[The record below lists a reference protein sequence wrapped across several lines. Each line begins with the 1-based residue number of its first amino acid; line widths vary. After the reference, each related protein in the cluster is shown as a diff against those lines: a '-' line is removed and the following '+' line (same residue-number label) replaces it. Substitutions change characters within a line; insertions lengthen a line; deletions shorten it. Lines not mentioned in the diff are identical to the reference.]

1 MLLCRTE
8 GQYQNQYRPWGRV
21 SEQIHPHESY
31 IRVGVGRGALKTS
44 SGEREILEE
53 LLNSVLLLFF
63 K

>member
-44 SGEREILEE
+44 SGEREILE
-53 LLNSVLLLFF
+53 
-63 K
+63 